1 LAIPTYVWTA
11 LNPASDVIGIG
22 MLLLIAALVVAAFVW
37 PLLGVHRLLVE
48 EKGRM
53 LDEASL
59 RLEAAIVELRQ
70 RMDSG
75 KLEGMTD
82 LNMAIASLEL
92 KQNALNRVSTWPWQP
107 ETVRWLVT
115 ALVLPLALWIIQFVL
130 QRILGP

>member
-11 LNPASDVIGIG
+11 LNPASDVIAIG
-22 MLLLIAALVVAAFVW
+22 MLLLITALVVAAFVW

-59 RLEAAIVELRQ
+59 RLEAAIVELHQ

-92 KQNALNRVSTWPWQP
+92 EQNAL
-107 ETVRWLVT
+107 
-115 ALVLPLALWIIQFVL
+115 I
-130 QRILGP
+130 